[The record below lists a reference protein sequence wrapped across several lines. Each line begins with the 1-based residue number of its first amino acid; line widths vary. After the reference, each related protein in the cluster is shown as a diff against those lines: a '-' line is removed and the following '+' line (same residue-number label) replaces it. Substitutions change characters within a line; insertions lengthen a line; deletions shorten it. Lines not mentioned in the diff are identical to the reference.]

1 MAKELF
7 LEIGTEEIPAGFLP
21 KAMQDMEALIRREFE
36 AARLEFGTVRTF
48 ATPRRLALA
57 VSDVAEQQPTL
68 QTKAL
73 GPARQHAFDGSGNP
87 TKAAEGF
94 ARSQGVAITAL
105 QIVATDKGEYL
116 CAEKTEAGRPTFAL
130 LQEILPRLITG
141 ISFRKS
147 MRWKDLEVRFAR
159 PVHWIV
165 ALYGGTV
172 VPITFGELISGNVSR
187 GHRFM
192 APQEFVVCGCADW
205 LTKCRDHLVM
215 ADQEE
220 RKATIRRQV
229 EETARAA
236 GGRVSMDEAL
246 LEEVTYLV
254 EDPTP
259 LCGTFE
265 ERFLAL
271 PRELLVTT
279 MRTHQRYFTVESH
292 DGRLLNNFITIAN
305 TRPADPAV
313 VVKGN
318 GRVIRARFSDAMFF
332 WEEDRK
338 EKLETRLDAL
348 KNVIYQAKL
357 GTSFEKVERFT
368 ALAEELAGR
377 FEPAA
382 REVTARAARLA
393 KCDLETKMVYEFPE
407 LQGIMGREYA
417 RLEGEHPRVVQ
428 AIFEHYLPVE
438 AGGALP
444 ADNVGA
450 FVSVADKIDTIC
462 GCFGVGLVP
471 TGSAD
476 PYALR
481 RSTIGILNI
490 LLERGY
496 RLSVPALVEQSLE
509 LLAPKLTRP
518 RDQVQG
524 EVVEFIRLRLVNM
537 LTQRGFPADVVEAV
551 LAARFDDPLDAVAR
565 VEALATLKAQAG
577 FEPLAVAFKRV
588 GNIVKGGGASRLR
601 AELFE
606 ADCER
611 ALAGASAAARAA
623 VDKAVA
629 SGDYAAALQTIAALR
644 VPVDAFFDGVLVMA
658 EQPEVRGNRLALLTE
673 VGRLFEGIADFSK
686 ISAA

>member
-7 LEIGTEEIPAGFLP
+7 LEIGTEEIPAGFIP
-21 KAMQDMEALIRREFE
+21 KALADLEALVRREFE

-57 VSDVAEQQPTL
+57 VAAVAEEQPTL
-68 QTKAL
+68 QTRAL
-73 GPARQHAFDGSGNP
+73 GPARQHAFDAAGNP

-94 ARSQGVAITAL
+94 ARGQGVAVSDL
-105 QIVATDKGEYL
+105 QIVATDKGEYV
-116 CAEKTEAGRPTFAL
+116 CAEKEEAGRPTSEL
-130 LQEILPRLITG
+130 LREILPRLVTG

-147 MRWKDLEVRFAR
+147 MRWRDLDVRFAR
-159 PVHWIV
+159 PVHWMV
-165 ALYGGTV
+165 ALFGGEV
-172 VPITFGELISGNVSR
+172 VPFSFGDLHSGNRSR

-192 APQEFVVCGCADW
+192 APQEFAVSGCDDW
-205 LTKCRDHLVM
+205 LEKCRAHFVT
-215 ADQEE
+215 ADQAE
-220 RKATIRRQV
+220 RKSTIRRQV
-229 EETARAA
+229 EAAALAA

-265 ERFLAL
+265 DRFLAL

-279 MRTHQRYFTVESH
+279 MRHHQRYFTVESN
-292 DGRLLNNFITIAN
+292 DGRLLNKFITVAN

-313 VVKGN
+313 VIKGN

-368 ALAEELAGR
+368 RLATWLAGR

-382 REVTARAARLA
+382 KALTLRAAQLA

-407 LQGIMGREYA
+407 LQGVMGREYA
-417 RLEGEHPRVVQ
+417 RLEGEPPRVVQ

-438 AGGALP
+438 AGGTLP
-444 ADNVGA
+444 QDNVGA
-450 FVSVADKIDTIC
+450 FVSIADKIDTIC

-481 RSTIGILNI
+481 RSAIGILNI
-490 LLERGY
+490 VLDRGY
-496 RLSVPALVEQSLE
+496 RLSVPELVEQSLE
-509 LLAPKLTRP
+509 LLAVKLTRP
-518 RDQVQG
+518 RDQVQA

-537 LTQRGFPADVVEAV
+537 LTGRGTPADVVEAV

-565 VEALATLKAQAG
+565 VEALAALKAEAG

-588 GNIVKGGGASRLR
+588 GNIIKGGVDTPLR

-611 ALAGASAAARAA
+611 VLADAAAQARAA
-623 VDKAVA
+623 VTAAVA
-629 SGDYAAALQTIAALR
+629 AGDYAAALQAIVALR
-644 VPVDAFFDGVLVMA
+644 APVDAFFDGVMVMA

-673 VGRLFEGIADFSK
+673 VGRLFEGIADFAK
-686 ISAA
+686 IAA

>member
-21 KAMQDMEALIRREFE
+21 KAMADLDALIRKEFE
-36 AARLEFGTVRTF
+36 AARLGFGTVRTF

-57 VSDVAEQQPTL
+57 VSGVAEQQPTL
-68 QTKAL
+68 QVKAM
-73 GPARQHAFDGSGNP
+73 GPAKQHAFDAAGNP

-94 ARSQGVAITAL
+94 ARGQGMTVGDLKVVT
-105 QIVATDKGEYL
+105 TEKGEYL
-116 CAEKTEAGRPTFAL
+116 CAEKEEVGRPTVEL
-130 LQEILPRLITG
+130 LREILPRLISG
-141 ISFRKS
+141 ISFKKS
-147 MRWKDLEVRFAR
+147 MRWKDLDVRFAR

-165 ALYGGTV
+165 ALYGGEV
-172 VPITFGELISGNVSR
+172 VPLSFGELHSGNLSR

-192 APQEFVVCGCADW
+192 APQNFAVSGCDDW
-205 LTKCRDHLVM
+205 LQKCRDHFVM
-215 ADQEE
+215 ADPAE
-220 RKATIRRQV
+220 RKATIRHQV
-229 EETARAA
+229 EETAVAA

-246 LEEVTYLV
+246 LDEVTYLV

-279 MRTHQRYFTVESH
+279 MRHHQRYFTVEGQ
-292 DGRLLNNFITIAN
+292 DGRLLNKFITVAN
-305 TRPADPAV
+305 TRAEDPAIV
-313 VVKGN
+313 VRGN

-338 EKLETRLDAL
+338 AKLETRLAAL

-368 ALAEELAGR
+368 ALAKGLAER

-382 REVTARAARLA
+382 AELTVRAARLA

-417 RLEGEHPRVVQ
+417 RLEGEHPRIVQ
-428 AIFEHYLPVE
+428 AIHEHYLPVE
-438 AGGALP
+438 AGGLLP
-444 ADNVGA
+444 QDNVGA

-462 GCFGVGLVP
+462 GCFGVGLIP

-481 RSTIGILNI
+481 RNAIGILNI

-496 RLSVPALVEQSLE
+496 RQSLPALVEESLA
-509 LLAPKLTRP
+509 LLGAKLTRP
-518 RDQVQG
+518 RDQVQA

-551 LAARFDDPLDAVAR
+551 LSARFDDPLDAVAR
-565 VEALATLKAQAG
+565 VEALAALKAQAG

-588 GNIVKGGGASRLR
+588 GNIIKGGVDTPVR
-601 AELFE
+601 ADLFE

-611 ALAGASAAARAA
+611 ALSAATAQART
-623 VDKAVA
+623 VVSRGVA
-629 SGDYAAALQTIAALR
+629 GGDYVAALQAIAALR
-644 VPVDAFFDGVLVMA
+644 APVDAFFEGVMVMA
-658 EQPEVRGNRLALLTE
+658 EKPDIRANRLALLTE
-673 VGRLFEGIADFSK
+673 VGRLFEGIADFNK
-686 ISAA
+686 IAAA

>member
-1 MAKELF
+1 MSKELF

-36 AARLEFGTVRTF
+36 TARLEFGAVRTF

-57 VSDVAEQQPTL
+57 VSEVAEQQPTL
-68 QTKAL
+68 QTRVL
-73 GPARQHAFDGSGNP
+73 GPARQHAFDSTGNP

-94 ARSQGVAITAL
+94 ARGQGVAVSAL
-105 QIVATDKGEYL
+105 TIVTTDKGEYV
-116 CAEKTEAGRPTFAL
+116 CAEKEEVGRPTGEL
-130 LQEILPRLITG
+130 LQEILPRLMTG
-141 ISFRKS
+141 ISFKKS
-147 MRWKDLEVRFAR
+147 MRWKDLDVRFAR

-165 ALYGGTV
+165 ALYGGMV
-172 VPITFGELISGNVSR
+172 VPLTFGELTSGNRSR

-192 APQEFVVCGCADW
+192 APQEFVISGCDDW
-205 LTKCRDHLVM
+205 LDQCRVHFVT
-215 ADQEE
+215 ADQTQ

-229 EETARAA
+229 EETALAA

-292 DGRLLNNFITIAN
+292 DGRLLNKFITIAN

-313 VVKGN
+313 VIKGN
-318 GRVIRARFSDAMFF
+318 ARVIRARFSDAMFF

-338 EKLETRLDAL
+338 DKLETRLDAL
-348 KNVIYQAKL
+348 KQVIYQAKL

-368 ALAEELAGR
+368 VLAGELAAR
-377 FEPAA
+377 FEPTA
-382 REVTARAARLA
+382 RELTVRAARLA

-481 RSTIGILNI
+481 RSAIGILNI

-496 RLSVPALVEQSLE
+496 RLAVPELVERSLE
-509 LLAPKLTRP
+509 LLAAKLTRP

-524 EVVEFIRLRLVNM
+524 EVVEFIRLRLLNM
-537 LTQRGFPADVVEAV
+537 LTQRGFPADVVDAV
-551 LAARFDDPLDAVAR
+551 LAARFDDPLDALAR
-565 VEALATLKAQAG
+565 VEALAALKAQAG

-588 GNIVKGGGASRLR
+588 GNIIKGGVETPLR
-601 AELFE
+601 TELFE

-611 ALAGASAAARAA
+611 TLAVAAADARAA
-623 VDKAVA
+623 VATA
-629 SGDYAAALQTIAALR
+629 LGSGDYAAALQAIAALR
-644 VPVDAFFDGVLVMA
+644 APVDAFFDGVMVMA

-673 VGRLFEGIADFSK
+673 VGRLFEGIADFAK
-686 ISAA
+686 IAA